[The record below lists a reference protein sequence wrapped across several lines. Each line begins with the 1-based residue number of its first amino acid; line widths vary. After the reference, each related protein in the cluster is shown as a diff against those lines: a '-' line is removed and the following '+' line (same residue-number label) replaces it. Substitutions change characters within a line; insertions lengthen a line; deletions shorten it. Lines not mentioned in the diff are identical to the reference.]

1 MNGDIRGKHA
11 DCIHL
16 LPLPLQRSVEHSPSD
31 IPQIGEEE
39 GKEEE
44 VVTLLEVEVDLKLYL
59 QPAFIQ

>member
-1 MNGDIRGKHA
+1 MNGDIRGKHV

-39 GKEEE
+39 GKEE
-44 VVTLLEVEVDLKLYL
+44 VVNPLVVEVGLKLYL
-59 QPAFIQ
+59 QPAFLQ